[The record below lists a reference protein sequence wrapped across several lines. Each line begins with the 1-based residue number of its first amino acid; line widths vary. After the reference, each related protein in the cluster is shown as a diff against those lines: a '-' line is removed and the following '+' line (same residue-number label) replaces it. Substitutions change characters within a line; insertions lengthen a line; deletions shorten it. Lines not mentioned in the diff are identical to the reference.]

1 MKNKIVSIIID
12 GIVILIFSLL
22 SFTYVNTEM
31 PAFTVSYIF
40 VTLAIIAQLIP
51 VFLSDSKKDTAYKAL
66 PFTVSFM
73 YLAMQAVLSILGY
86 TLLRKSRTT
95 IIIFSIIL
103 LCVYVAVMLSVNA
116 ITDNGEHRRKA
127 EKEKAVFIDKT
138 VCKLE
143 ICKTS
148 VVDNE
153 LSNLLNENIDGLKF
167 SDIVSPEN
175 AVNVEVEIM
184 ESAEQLENLIKSNR
198 VNDAKIECQKLGRL
212 IQERKNIC
220 KLYK

>member
-1 MKNKIVSIIID
+1 MKNKIVIIIID
-12 GIVILIFSLL
+12 GIALLIFSLL
-22 SFTYVNTEM
+22 SFTYVNTTF

-40 VTLAIIAQLIP
+40 LSLAIIVQLVP
-51 VFLSDSKKDTAYKAL
+51 VFLSDTKKDTAYKSL
-66 PFTVSFM
+66 LFTVSFL
-73 YLAMQAVLSILGY
+73 YLAMQAALSILGY

-95 IIIFSIIL
+95 IIVFSIIL
-103 LCVYVAVMLSVNA
+103 LCVYIAVMLGANT
-116 ITDNGEHRRKA
+116 ITDNGEYRRKA

-143 ICKTS
+143 ICKTG

-153 LSNLLNENIDGLKF
+153 LSNLLNENIDELKF
-167 SDIVSPEN
+167 SDIMSPEN
-175 AVNVEVEIM
+175 ASEVEVEII
-184 ESAEQLENLIKSNR
+184 ESVRQIEKLINGNLINE
-198 VNDAKIECQKLGRL
+198 AKNECRQLGRL